1 MIRSQTLYRGPLVS
15 LLRLDH
21 PPDRVHRD
29 PAEEVAATHSVSF
42 VERGGYTLHQGK
54 RRWRM
59 DSTTIFVTSPGLRYR
74 CSHHEQ
80 SPGDVCFSV
89 HLSPDLV
96 HDVRSTLG
104 GRWNPRK
111 ITAKLTNRLAYLR
124 QRLVETAIGEDPD
137 LSCPVLA
144 GELLAAGADGEPA
157 PARLFRPGQLAWY
170 ARRVEQAR
178 ATLTEGYARHFSL
191 GEIARDAGMS
201 PFHFSRVFREL
212 CGVPPHRFLL
222 RVRLARAAE
231 RLSAGGG
238 VTDTCHATGFNN
250 LGHFIRTFRRV
261 YGVPPSRY
269 RAPSSRG

>member
-1 MIRSQTLYRGPLVS
+1 M
-15 LLRLDH
+15 
-21 PPDRVHRD
+21 
-29 PAEEVAATHSVSF
+29 
-42 VERGGYTLHQGK
+42 
-54 RRWRM
+54 
-59 DSTTIFVTSPGLRYR
+59 
-74 CSHHEQ
+74 
-80 SPGDVCFSV
+80 
-89 HLSPDLV
+89 
-96 HDVRSTLG
+96 RSTLD

-111 ITAKLTNRLAYLR
+111 ITATLTNRLAYLR
-124 QRLVETAIGEDPD
+124 QRLVETATGEDPD

-144 GELLAAGADGEPA
+144 GELLAAVADGEPA